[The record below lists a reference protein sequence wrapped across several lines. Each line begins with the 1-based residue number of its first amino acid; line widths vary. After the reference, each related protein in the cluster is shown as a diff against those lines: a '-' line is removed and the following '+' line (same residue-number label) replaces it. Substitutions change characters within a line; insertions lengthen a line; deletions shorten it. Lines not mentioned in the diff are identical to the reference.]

1 MKSSNIFNNSY
12 FRKVVLGAA
21 SCCILAGCSFTD
33 TFGTIGSS
41 GMAIGKFYLTYGR
54 MPSSTDD
61 YIALAD
67 ILCDSLDFGNA
78 FGTALGSDLDRIV
91 EEHKQEGKELEKT
104 ISVLNSRVEAYED
117 GNKELREQI
126 KECQSAVSKG
136 ASSAKLRNGISKA
149 KSEAKSK
156 RSLIDR
162 DIAKLKKNRA
172 QYASQIAD
180 LEKQR
185 AILDANIRDLN
196 DITQTLR

>member
-21 SCCILAGCSFTD
+21 SCCILVGCSFTD
-33 TFGTIGSS
+33 TFAPIGSG
-41 GMAIGKFYLTYGR
+41 GMAIAKFYITYGR
-54 MPSSTDD
+54 MPDSTDD
-61 YIALAD
+61 FI
-67 ILCDSLDFGNA
+67 ILGNMLSDSLEFGNA

-91 EEHKQEGKELEKT
+91 EEHKLEGKELEKT

-156 RSLIDR
+156 RSLINR